1 MAQELIYL
9 TAEGY
14 KKLKDELNHYCGEEF
29 ATRTY
34 RVAATVTV
42 LF

>member
-14 KKLKDELNHYCGEEF
+14 KKLLGALLNEGGRAHP
-29 ATRTY
+29 
-34 RVAATVTV
+34 
-42 LF
+42 